1 MCLLWTRPEEVKKE
15 NYMILSLLTLS
26 FSISS
31 LSDRGI
37 EDHANVSMLHGMPQV
52 KVNKKVKRERGRE
65 GGGRAD
71 VIERFPPIHP
81 LFLYRRLRD

>member
-1 MCLLWTRPEEVKKE
+1 
-15 NYMILSLLTLS
+15 MIFSLLSLS

-52 KVNKKVKRERGRE
+52 KVNKKVKREGGRE
-65 GGGRAD
+65 G
-71 VIERFPPIHP
+71 VELP
-81 LFLYRRLRD
+81 LLKDFLLFSPFSL

>member
-15 NYMILSLLTLS
+15 NYMILSLLSLSFS

-52 KVNKKVKRERGRE
+52 KVNKKVKRERE
-65 GGGRAD
+65 GGRG
-71 VIERFPPIHP
+71 
-81 LFLYRRLRD
+81 